1 MKVISSSP
9 YAPFNSKEWNSLI
22 SKNAKFENTPIKIQK
37 KFYKTFTLKS
47 KQKMEYLLFSKSILL
62 LVQMYYYD
70 MKVISSSPYAPFN
83 SKEWNS
89 LISKNVK
96 FEDTPIKI
104 QKKFYRTFTLKK
116 IEKDELSQEKNEL
129 HQQMQLVFG

>member
-1 MKVISSSP
+1 
-9 YAPFNSKEWNSLI
+9 
-22 SKNAKFENTPIKIQK
+22 
-37 KFYKTFTLKS
+37 
-47 KQKMEYLLFSKSILL
+47 
-62 LVQMYYYD
+62 

-96 FEDTPIKI
+96 FENTPIKI

-116 IEKDELSQEKNEL
+116 IEKEELLKEKYAL

>member
-1 MKVISSSP
+1 
-9 YAPFNSKEWNSLI
+9 
-22 SKNAKFENTPIKIQK
+22 
-37 KFYKTFTLKS
+37 
-47 KQKMEYLLFSKSILL
+47 
-62 LVQMYYYD
+62 

-96 FEDTPIKI
+96 FENTPIKI

-116 IEKDELSQEKNEL
+116 TEKDQLSQEKNAL